1 MVDNPIYESAD
12 QYQNVQTRL
21 HPHTLNTAAEAEQSS
36 IYSVVADERRM
47 TDVEECQKSVL
58 ESARNVSIDEDSEER
73 YEEERYATV
82 LGQAST
88 SAGCTDS
95 NKY

>member
-21 HPHTLNTAAEAEQSS
+21 HPHTINTAAEAEQSS
-36 IYSVVADERRM
+36 TYSVVADERTV

-58 ESARNVSIDEDSEER
+58 ESAGNVSID
-73 YEEERYATV
+73 EEERYATV